1 MKRHPDFE
9 RIKAEFEHYYCKG
22 TMPCP
27 RGEQEYG
34 TWLSALHLDETLP
47 YGQAKESFQWAKD
60 MISLLREDEKN
71 KYYKVLVGFPIR
83 SMNDNVY
90 NENDL
95 VAAALTLAGAH
106 PSLNHKDEFWFS
118 PENPLNKWGVLTVIG
133 AKPEDG
139 AVEAILQVPKDA
151 ICPICDGEKMTD
163 LIDKKRIV
171 NVSLEGGC
179 KAGVSSTGRGNEC
192 HGFEFNKKGF
202 SLLTTDVLPGIPMAR
217 MFPIEKFLPM
227 TKPRAER
234 VRVVGLGAVKKTK
247 EDAPKELQTV
257 YDEIAQLEAELAPLT
272 DYHKRDEINARLNTL
287 YSKKATLLAL
297 AGIENKTKEGE
308 LSATED
314 PKASTDKGTQP
325 DAKFQCPE
333 GQHYSGVQ
341 GKCVADEPAPQTQKH
356 EPEGTAVVTGT
367 PVASDTSTKPV
378 EGDYRWDQCLI
389 DMHGGGYKEE
399 SARRICGNIRNTA
412 RLAEMRFKTALEAKA
427 FFLSLGE
434 MAIRA
439 INEGSFDDCV
449 AAVMADGKDEES
461 AKAICAAQCKYG
473 EQQLMHSQHELELSM
488 ALERASTAEAA
499 LADAQVKFD
508 SEAKGLKANRDS
520 INVKYVEEKNAR
532 LKLEGKV
539 EQLNKDNE
547 KHEDSTRRFQT
558 ERNELEVRL
567 SRREKDLQEA
577 MENSKKNSD
586 LADKFAQEL
595 EEVRGKY
602 SEALR
607 INMALNKQITRQN
620 EDFLQK
626 ERYIEELEE
635 KVKSMKRMAKK
646 ISVKF

>member
-9 RIKAEFEHYYCKG
+9 RIKSEFENYYCKG

-27 RGEQEYG
+27 RGEQEYA

-47 YGQAKESFQWAKD
+47 YGQAKESFTWAKD

-71 KYYKVLVGFPIR
+71 KYYKVLVGFPIK

-90 NENDL
+90 SENDL

-163 LIDKKRIV
+163 LIDKHRIV

-179 KAGVSSTGRGNEC
+179 MAGVTNSARGGNQC
-192 HGFEFNKKGF
+192 NGFQFNKKGF

-227 TKPRAER
+227 PRARQER
-234 VRVVGLGAVKKTK
+234 VRIVGFGK
-247 EDAPKELQTV
+247 P
-257 YDEIAQLEAELAPLT
+257 
-272 DYHKRDEINARLNTL
+272 
-287 YSKKATLLAL
+287 
-297 AGIENKTKEGE
+297 KEGE

-333 GQHYSGVQ
+333 GQHYSGEQ
-341 GKCVADEPAPQTQKH
+341 GKCIPDEPAPETQTH
-356 EPEGTAVVTGT
+356 TPEGTGVAAGTAAVD
-367 PVASDTSTKPV
+367 DTSKEPV
-378 EGDYRWDQCLI
+378 EGDYRWEQCLT

-449 AAVMADGKDEES
+449 AAVMADGKDKES
-461 AKAICAAQCKYG
+461 AEAICAAQCKYG
-473 EQQLMHSQHELELSM
+473 EQQLMHSQHELELSL
-488 ALERASTAEAA
+488 ALERASTAEAT
-499 LADAQVKFD
+499 LADTQVKFE
-508 SEAKGLKANRDS
+508 SEVKGLKANRDS
-520 INVKYVEEKNAR
+520 INVKYVEEKNNR

-547 KHEDSTRRFQT
+547 KHEDTTRRFQT

-577 MENSKKNSD
+577 MDNSKKNSD